1 MECKKFQERIND
13 FIFDRI
19 EYSEDLEEFLEH
31 AKSCQSCKEELE
43 FYYSIFRGLE
53 DVPAPD
59 DSDEIR
65 DSSSELQSIMDFYDE
80 YFQKQKIMKKAGIV
94 SGIVFIAMVLCTIV
108 YVFCNVTGY
117 L

>member
-1 MECKKFQERIND
+1 MDCKKFQGLIND
-13 FIFDRI
+13 FIFDKI
-19 EYSEDLEEFLEH
+19 EYSDDLEEFLEH
-31 AKSCQSCKEELE
+31 SKTCKSCKEEME

-65 DSSSELQSIMDFYDE
+65 DSNSELEVIISFYDE
-80 YFQKQKIMKKAGIV
+80 YFQKQKIMKKAGII
-94 SGIVFIAMVLCTIV
+94 SGIIFVVMVLCTIV
-108 YVFCNVTGY
+108 YVFCNVSGY